1 MAYEH
6 PTSAGLAQLTKVGS
20 AWTFSFVGKKR
31 GRWRSPDS
39 AALAVARHQ
48 TGLSQWDKRREPV
61 SEDLIDWRPVGDE
74 I

>member
-1 MAYEH
+1 LIAE
-6 PTSAGLAQLTKVGS
+6 PDFCVSQTCVG
-20 AWTFSFVGKKR
+20 WTFSFIGKKR
-31 GRWRSPDS
+31 GRWRSPDD

-48 TGLSQWDKRREPV
+48 TRLSQWDECREPV